1 MYNVKFKI
9 NSERGR
15 LEFANEINGTVK
27 RPFVEIAD
35 YLIYLSE
42 QMKNMNWLKL
52 QSKLKETRYSHE

>member
-42 QMKNMNWLKL
+42 QMKKYELVKITVEVERNEV
-52 QSKLKETRYSHE
+52 QP

>member
-42 QMKNMNWLKL
+42 QMKK
-52 QSKLKETRYSHE
+52 T